1 MTNETTQNLR
11 LGTLQLLAG
20 ASLISFSAVFVRLA
34 TVGPTMAGFYRTLFG
49 GVFLL
54 IVVVVRREPLWG
66 GRGPLLMALTA
77 AALFASDLS
86 FWHRSILYIGPGL
99 GTLMANFQVF
109 FLAAFGVLVFKE
121 KAGWRFL
128 VSVPIAFT
136 GLFMLVGSDWSALES
151 DYRLGVYFGFVTA
164 LSYASYVLVLR
175 KSQSGEQR
183 LSASANLVV
192 ISLGVATIMGVE
204 GYLQGESFRIPDA
217 LSWTSML
224 AYGILCHAMGWI
236 LISHGLVKVEASRAG
251 LLLLLQPTLAFIWDG
266 LFFARPTGIMD
277 VSGALLA
284 LVAIYLGG
292 TGKSR

>member
-1 MTNETTQNLR
+1 MTNATTKNLR

-54 IVVVVRREPLWG
+54 IVVVIRREPLWG

-77 AALFASDLS
+77 AALFAADLS
-86 FWHRSILYIGPGL
+86 FWHRSIQYIGPGL

-136 GLFMLVGSDWSALES
+136 GLFMLVGSDWSVLES

-164 LSYASYVLVLR
+164 LSYASYLLVLR
-175 KSQSGEQR
+175 KSQSGGQR

-224 AYGILCHAMGWI
+224 AYGVLSHAMGWI